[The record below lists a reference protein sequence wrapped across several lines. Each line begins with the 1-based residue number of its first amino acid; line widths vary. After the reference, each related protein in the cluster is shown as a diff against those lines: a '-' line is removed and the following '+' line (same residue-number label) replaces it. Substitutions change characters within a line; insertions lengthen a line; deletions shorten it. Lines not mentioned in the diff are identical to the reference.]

1 MLPPRG
7 GHVVGRGAMRILRR
21 TLVAVSVL
29 VPAFA
34 HAEDL
39 ARLELNAAENADN
52 RCRLTFLIE
61 NKTARAIDSLKLDL
75 ALFNLD
81 GVIQRRMV
89 TEMGPVR
96 GQRTNVRTFPTDG
109 DCGQIGA
116 ILVNDVT
123 ACAPGEATACMDGLA
138 LSSRVKNVRL
148 YK

>member
-1 MLPPRG
+1 LF
-7 GHVVGRGAMRILRR
+7 IL
-21 TLVAVSVL
+21 L
-29 VPAFA
+29 PAFA
-34 HAEDL
+34 HADDM
-39 ARLELNAAENADN
+39 ARLELNATENSDN

-61 NKTARAIDSLKLDL
+61 NKTSRAIDSLKLDL

-96 GQRTNVRTFPTDG
+96 GQRTNVRTFSSDG

-123 ACAPGEATACMDGLA
+123 ACAPVEPTACMDGLA

>member
-1 MLPPRG
+1 
-7 GHVVGRGAMRILRR
+7 V
-21 TLVAVSVL
+21 
-29 VPAFA
+29 FA

-39 ARLELNAAENADN
+39 ARLELNATENADN

-61 NKTARAIDSLKLDL
+61 NKTARTIDSLKLDL

-109 DCGQIGA
+109 DCAQIGA

>member
-1 MLPPRG
+1 MSGLWRA
-7 GHVVGRGAMRILRR
+7 VVVL
-21 TLVAVSVL
+21 SVV
-29 VPAFA
+29 VPA
-34 HAEDL
+34 L
-39 ARLELNAAENADN
+39 AQAVDMVRLELNATENSEN

-61 NKTARAIDSLKLDL
+61 NKTSQAIDSLKLDL
-75 ALFNLD
+75 ALFNLE
-81 GVIQRRMV
+81 GVTQRRMV

-96 GQRTNVRTFPTDG
+96 SQRTNVRTFPTDG

-123 ACAPGEATACMDGLA
+123 ACAPTEPTACMDGLA

>member
-1 MLPPRG
+1 MWGLWRAVLVLS
-7 GHVVGRGAMRILRR
+7 VV
-21 TLVAVSVL
+21 

-34 HAEDL
+34 QAEDMSRNEPT
-39 ARLELNAAENADN
+39 ATENSDN

-61 NKTARAIDSLKLDL
+61 NKTSHAIDSLKLDL

-96 GQRTNVRTFPTDG
+96 GQRTNVRTFPTEG

-123 ACAPGEATACMDGLA
+123 ACAPVEPTACMDGLT